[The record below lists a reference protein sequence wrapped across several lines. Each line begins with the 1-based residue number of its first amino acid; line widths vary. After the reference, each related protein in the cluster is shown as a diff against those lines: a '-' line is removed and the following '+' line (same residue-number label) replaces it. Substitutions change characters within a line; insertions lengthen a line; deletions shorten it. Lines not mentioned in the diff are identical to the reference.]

1 MENESKQP
9 EKPKSPLAKVR
20 GFGVA
25 MLFVLAL
32 VIFIYRN
39 FFTIQVKG
47 RSMLTT
53 YHEGERLL
61 ATKAYWLVGPIKRN
75 DVIVIK
81 GTTPGEFWIK
91 RVNRLGGETVDFLN
105 IPMGYDFET
114 GQYTVP
120 DGNLYVLGDNLVESE
135 DSRSFGPVPL
145 SRVVGKVIPHR

>member
-1 MENESKQP
+1 MDEAAPPPPTK
-9 EKPKSPLAKVR
+9 KSLLARMR
-20 GFGVA
+20 GFGVI
-25 MLFVLAL
+25 MLFVLAA

-53 YHEGERLL
+53 FHEGERLL
-61 ATKAYWLVGPIKRN
+61 ATRAYWLVGPIKRN

-105 IPMGYDFET
+105 IPSNYDFEN

-120 DGNLYVLGDNLVESE
+120 TGTLYVLGDNLVESE
-135 DSRSFGPVPL
+135 DSRTFGPVPL
-145 SRVVGKVIPHR
+145 DRVVGKVVPQR